1 MRLVFLGAPG
11 SGKGTLATALSRR
24 LSIAHIST
32 GDLFRQHL
40 ADNTELGQLAKG
52 YMAEGKLVPDD
63 VTIGMVKERL
73 SQDDCQAGF
82 IFDGFPRSEGQA
94 IALDDML
101 KDLGIALTA
110 VVDLV
115 VPEEELF
122 RRITTRRVCTG
133 CGTPFNVQTM
143 KPKVEGICDVCGG
156 TLIQRED
163 DNEETLRKRLDVY
176 YAQTAP
182 LIDYYKEQGI
192 LVSIHNV
199 RKSGDGVDEVLDAI
213 RNGQ

>member
-24 LSIAHIST
+24 LGIAHIST

-73 SQDDCQAGF
+73 AQDDAKEGF

-94 IALDDML
+94 VALDAML
-101 KDLGIALTA
+101 KEVGIKLTA

-122 RRITTRRVCTG
+122 RRITTRRVCTS

-143 KPKVEGICDVCGG
+143 KPKVEGICEVCGG

-176 YAQTAP
+176 YSQTAP

-192 LVSIHNV
+192 LVSINNV

-213 RNGQ
+213 QNGQ

>member
-24 LSIAHIST
+24 LGIAHIST

-73 SQDDCQAGF
+73 AQDDAKEGF

-94 IALDDML
+94 VALDAML
-101 KDLGIALTA
+101 KEVGIKLTA

-122 RRITTRRVCTG
+122 RRITTRRVCTS

-176 YAQTAP
+176 YSQTAP

-192 LVSIHNV
+192 LVSINNV

-213 RNGQ
+213 QNGQ